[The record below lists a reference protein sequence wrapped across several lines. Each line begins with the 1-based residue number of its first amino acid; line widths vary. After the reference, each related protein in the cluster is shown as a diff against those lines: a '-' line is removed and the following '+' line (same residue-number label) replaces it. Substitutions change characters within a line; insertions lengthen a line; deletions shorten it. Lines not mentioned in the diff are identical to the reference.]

1 MRFIFGLIFGV
12 AVTFSGAWYLSS
24 AQDVKPAGS
33 SVGQTLPM
41 DAALPVAET
50 AALELNTGE
59 QLTTH
64 DDLPLQ
70 PAEIP
75 AEVPAEPEPAQ
86 VARTESVEQIE
97 PTEQPVQ
104 NSEPVWTVFHSEAS
118 ASGFANYLS
127 QSINHPFEVTKLG
140 PAQYQVSYS
149 YSSSEQAQMLAA
161 KVKLITG
168 TQ

>member
-1 MRFIFGLIFGV
+1 MKFILGLIFGV
-12 AVTFSGAWYLSS
+12 GVTFSAAWYLTY
-24 AQDVKPAGS
+24 ARDVSPAEPPVEQS
-33 SVGQTLPM
+33 MAENT
-41 DAALPVAET
+41 ALPVEET
-50 AALELNTGE
+50 PAFELNTGA

-64 DDLPLQ
+64 DALPPQ
-70 PAEIP
+70 PEEDPAE
-75 AEVPAEPEPAQ
+75 
-86 VARTESVEQIE
+86 T
-97 PTEQPVQ
+97 TEQPTQ
-104 NSEPVWTVFHSEAS
+104 SSEPVWTVFHSEAS

>member
-1 MRFIFGLIFGV
+1 MRFILGLIFGV
-12 AVTFSGAWYLSS
+12 AVTFSGAWYLTS
-24 AQDVKPAGS
+24 ARHAGPAEPPL
-33 SVGQTLPM
+33 GQLMPEDTALPM
-41 DAALPVAET
+41 VET
-50 AALELNTGE
+50 PGLDLENVEHLATD
-59 QLTTH
+59 
-64 DDLPLQ
+64 DDLPPP
-70 PAEIP
+70 PAERP
-75 AEVPAEPEPAQ
+75 ADPELTQ
-86 VARTESVEQIE
+86 VASTESVEQRESAE
-97 PTEQPVQ
+97 PTEQSAQ

-161 KVKLITG
+161 KVKMITG